1 MNAMRADAVL
11 EKNRLK
17 DYLNTQF
24 AHFNNASFVKD
35 DPISIPHRF
44 KLLQDIEISAFFA
57 AILAW
62 GNRTT
67 IINKCTELMQLM
79 DNSPY
84 QFILQHERTD
94 LKKLFHFKHRT
105 FNSTDLL
112 YFIEFFRFH
121 YSTHNSLE
129 SAFTRGMKKGDAHME
144 AGLDGFYHYFFS
156 LPDIPGR
163 TRKHIAAPHKNSGC
177 KRLNMFLR
185 WMVREDEAG
194 VDFGIWQNIQPSQL
208 ICPVD
213 VHVSRVARRLG
224 LLTVTGTSW
233 KAAVE
238 LTQNLKAFDA
248 KDPVKYDFALF
259 GTGVNELAIKH

>member
-1 MNAMRADAVL
+1 MRADAVL
-11 EKNRLK
+11 ERNRLE
-17 DYLNTQF
+17 DYLNSQY
-24 AHFNNASFVKD
+24 AYFNNSAFIKD

-44 KLLQDIEISAFFA
+44 KRLQDVEISAFFA

-79 DNSPY
+79 DDAPY
-84 QFILQHERTD
+84 QFILQHQPGD

-105 FNSTDLL
+105 FNTTDLL
-112 YFIEFFRFH
+112 YFIEFLRFH
-121 YSTHNSLE
+121 YSAHNSLE
-129 SAFTRGMKKGDAHME
+129 TAFARSMTETDDHVE

-156 LPDIPGR
+156 LPDIPAR

-185 WMVREDEAG
+185 WMVRKDDAG
-194 VDFGIWQNIQPSQL
+194 VDFGIWQNIRPAQL

-213 VHVSRVARRLG
+213 VHVSRIARRLG
-224 LLTVTGTSW
+224 LLTINGTSW

-238 LTQNLKAFDA
+238 LTQNLKSFDA
-248 KDPVKYDFALF
+248 SDPVKYDFALF
-259 GTGVNELAIKH
+259 GTGVTELAPKD

>member
-1 MNAMRADAVL
+1 MRADAVL

-35 DPISIPHRF
+35 DLISIPHRF

-84 QFILQHERTD
+84 QFILQHEHTD

-185 WMVREDEAG
+185 WMVRRDKNG
-194 VDFGIWQNIQPSQL
+194 VDFGLWKKIKPSQL
-208 ICPVD
+208 ICPCD
-213 VHVSRVARRLG
+213 VHVLRVARNLK
-224 LLTVTGTSW
+224 LVKSKQNNWQTAL
-233 KAAVE
+233 E
-238 LTQNLKAFDA
+238 LTSRLKEFDPN
-248 KDPVKYDFALF
+248 DPVKYDFALF
-259 GTGVNELAIKH
+259 GLGVIEKY